1 MTRIFFHVCVKRNN
15 LPYRSILIFF
25 LNYLFFVFAFW
36 VKRYYNE
43 RITNIR
49 RRGYARRRG
58 LSYDVGSDFEE
69 YSRKKD
75 SCDKSFPCNFCMGI
89 VSLYLKSCA
98 PAQDFL
104 FTYVLIPF
112 SPLGGFLYET
122 NCYLR
127 KRRYWKIYN
136 CL

>member
-1 MTRIFFHVCVKRNN
+1 MNVLQISDAEGTPDAGDYHI
-15 LPYRSILIFF
+15 
-25 LNYLFFVFAFW
+25 
-36 VKRYYNE
+36 
-43 RITNIR
+43 
-49 RRGYARRRG
+49 
-58 LSYDVGSDFEE
+58 DVGSDFEE

-75 SCDKSFPCNFCMGI
+75 SCDKSIPCNFYMGI

-104 FTYVLIPF
+104 FMYVLIPF

-122 NCYLR
+122 NCDLR
-127 KRRYWKIYN
+127 IRRHRKIHN

>member
-1 MTRIFFHVCVKRNN
+1 MTMLNLYKAAFSSGHSKNNNFLILKYPVSYDAGYFFHVCVKRNN

-58 LSYDVGSDFEE
+58 LSY
-69 YSRKKD
+69 
-75 SCDKSFPCNFCMGI
+75 
-89 VSLYLKSCA
+89 
-98 PAQDFL
+98 
-104 FTYVLIPF
+104 
-112 SPLGGFLYET
+112 
-122 NCYLR
+122 
-127 KRRYWKIYN
+127 
-136 CL
+136 